1 MRINYNG
8 TYREATAEE
17 MTELE
22 AMQAQAQQPDP
33 LTEMAT
39 AMSTAATLAQMR
51 AAAKAFLDASA
62 EVKQA

>member
-17 MTELE
+17 TDELC
-22 AMQAQAQQPDP
+22 ALQAQAQQTDP
-33 LTEMAT
+33 LTEMAA